1 MGEGRASLV
10 YLCLEEEEEE
20 EEGTGGSVRSLS
32 PPVSP
37 PGRRAAPPGRAIP
50 GPFLTPNM
58 PLPHFPVPP
67 PPNVHAQTNKQKH
80 TQQLIIEQ
88 RNLKID
94 YFDDDVDVC
103 YNEEDDTYE
112 RCDLAKLPTCA
123 DDELICFNRT
133 NRRDKFYRDWHPYF
147 YISYS
152 RVLCYPASWEGE
164 GGCSSCSPG
173 RYCRHEK
180 RCIADETIYCCE
192 GEWGSVCGQEDQ
204 QEGQRDYGLG
214 LELEADQFT

>member
-1 MGEGRASLV
+1 MGEGKASLV
-10 YLCLEEEEEE
+10 YLCVEEEEE

-32 PPVSP
+32 LSPPVSP
-37 PGRRAAPPGRAIP
+37 PGRRAGPPGRAIP

-58 PLPHFPVPP
+58 PLPRFPVSPLVP
-67 PPNVHAQTNKQKH
+67 PPNVRAQTNKQKH

-180 RCIADETIYCCE
+180 RCIADETMYCCE
-192 GEWGSVCGQEDQ
+192 GEWGSVCG

>member
-1 MGEGRASLV
+1 MHCRATLTV
-10 YLCLEEEEEE
+10 CKRNGATCLAMKADLLNS
-20 EEGTGGSVRSLS
+20 GMQVTRVREA
-32 PPVSP
+32 
-37 PGRRAAPPGRAIP
+37 R
-50 GPFLTPNM
+50 
-58 PLPHFPVPP
+58 
-67 PPNVHAQTNKQKH
+67 K
-80 TQQLIIEQ
+80 E
-88 RNLKID
+88 
-94 YFDDDVDVC
+94 
-103 YNEEDDTYE
+103 
-112 RCDLAKLPTCA
+112 CA

-180 RCIADETIYCCE
+180 RCIADETMYCCE
-192 GEWGSVCGQEDQ
+192 GEWGSVCGQEGQ

>member
-1 MGEGRASLV
+1 MLGGGGGGDGR
-10 YLCLEEEEEE
+10 
-20 EEGTGGSVRSLS
+20 VRPISLS
-32 PPVSP
+32 LSSRLSPRKTCRPP
-37 PGRRAAPPGRAIP
+37 RAGDPWPLSNSKHALASFPR
-50 GPFLTPNM
+50 LTPT
-58 PLPHFPVPP
+58 PPP
-67 PPNVHAQTNKQKH
+67 PPNMHAQTNKQKH

-180 RCIADETIYCCE
+180 RCIADETMYCCE
-192 GEWGSVCGQEDQ
+192 GEWGSVCGQEGQ